1 MCRILPQN
9 DKCPAKVLPKGG
21 PKGGR
26 QSTGPQT
33 FQLSVACSLEVHF
46 SRTFPDG
53 FRRVLWL
60 STNSQPLLR
69 YLGSFTGSGSSKR
82 WPPAI
87 AALPGSELRL
97 AVGFAPYSRFTRHQG
112 SSMQVCGDFLKPSQ
126 RAHNASGRRRR
137 SACSKQRHSEGDHTA
152 QVLRSTLRP
161 SGLGSTAR
169 F

>member
-1 MCRILPQN
+1 MTNVRR
-9 DKCPAKVLPKGG
+9 KCVQKVDRKVDGSPPA
-21 PKGGR
+21 
-26 QSTGPQT
+26 PQT

-112 SSMQVCGDFLKPSQ
+112 SSMQLCGDFLKPSQ